1 MQKEERDDAMRMNLT
16 PQAQLALETAIER
29 FNAVPASVIVATTRA
44 LRDAERLDAIAW
56 GMGFESAVRSREDA
70 A

>member
-1 MQKEERDDAMRMNLT
+1 MSRELT
-16 PQAQLALETAIER
+16 REQLEMIER
-29 FNAVPASVIVATTRA
+29 FNADVPVSVIVATTRA